1 MTLPEMETIEY
12 VEATSPDYTAQLVDR
27 DDNPVP
33 GDALDT
39 LTLTY
44 YQEYTEEIINARE
57 GQSVHNA
64 NGVTLDDDGNLV
76 WRLRPEDLV
85 ILDDNLRHE
94 PHIALFEFSYAGPQ
108 GTEFNKHRVR
118 FLVQNLSK
126 VPAS

>member
-1 MTLPEMETIEY
+1 MTLPAMETIEY
-12 VEATSPDYTAQLVDR
+12 REATTPDYTALLVDK
-27 DDNPVP
+27 DDNPVQ
-33 GDALDT
+33 GDVLDT
-39 LTLTY
+39 LVLTY
-44 YQEYTEEIINARE
+44 YQEHTGEIINDRE

-85 ILDDNLRHE
+85 ILDDSLRHE

-108 GTEFNKHRVR
+108 GTEFGKHRVR

-126 VPAS
+126 VPA